1 MQGRLVF
8 LSRFPE
14 RKKPA
19 IVENC
24 LQLTAG
30 MGIVGDFH
38 GDGNDNQISIMT
50 KELKDWMDSQEV
62 QGHCFRRFKEN
73 ILIEGISLE
82 NCTPGDF
89 LVCDEVVLEITDF
102 VKRCYPEICD
112 FSELGIPCIVP
123 DGIRYARVV
132 HGGELKT
139 GRPIMIKKRKEN

>member
-1 MQGRLVF
+1 MQGKLVL

-24 LQLTAG
+24 LQLTEG

-50 KELKDWMDSQEV
+50 KELKDWMASQEV

-73 ILIEGISLE
+73 ILIEGISLKR
-82 NCTPGDF
+82 CMPGDF
-89 LVCDEVVLEITDF
+89 LVCDDVVLEITDF
-102 VKRCYPEICD
+102 VKRCHSEICD
-112 FSELGIPCIVP
+112 FSKTGIPCIVT
-123 DGIRYARVV
+123 DEIRYARVV
-132 HGGELKT
+132 HGGVLKT
-139 GRPIMIKKRKEN
+139 GRLIMIKKRKEN